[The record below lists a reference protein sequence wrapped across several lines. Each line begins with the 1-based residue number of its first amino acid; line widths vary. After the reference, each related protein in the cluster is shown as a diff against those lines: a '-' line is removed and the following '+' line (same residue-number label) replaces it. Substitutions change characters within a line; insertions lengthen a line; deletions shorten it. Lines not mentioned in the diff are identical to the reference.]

1 MKYLLVAHPE
11 PGGIV
16 HLPPEW
22 AQTPVDY
29 AAHTACCDT
38 TRDMCEQL
46 LQGTNVTPT
55 GLDTYLR
62 LVTTSCLVGTT
73 TPLHGLQAL
82 SFTSAVRKWL
92 ARYNPRHGLFV
103 GGAREVNAVLL
114 GMCDDLEGYSLS
126 PGRTVLVEKH
136 GLQHDLTFYQPRS

>member
-22 AQTPVDY
+22 GETPVDH

-38 TRDMCEQL
+38 TRNTCERL
-46 LQGTNVTPT
+46 LQGMNLTPAS
-55 GLDTYLR
+55 LDTYLR
-62 LVTTSCLVGTT
+62 LVTTPCLGRTAS
-73 TPLHGLQAL
+73 LHDLQAL
-82 SFTSAVRKWL
+82 GFTSAVRKWL
-92 ARYNPRHGLFV
+92 ARYNPQHGLIV

-114 GMCDDLEGYSLS
+114 GMCDDLKDYLIP
-126 PGRTVLVEKH
+126 PGRAVLVEIK
-136 GLQHDLTFYQPRS
+136 GTQPLLTFYKPRR